1 MNEMEC
7 MQKLLEEMSVILK
20 NYDEK
25 RHSNSS
31 DFNILQVLGVGSKE
45 VPVCRLFCEL
55 LNPHGSHGKGIL
67 FLDSFLRNVLKQ
79 DMFSE
84 DEMKSAVITKEELID
99 NDRRIDIFVM
109 IAGRAF
115 PIEVKLYAKDQDRQ
129 CVEYYE
135 YSKRYDAGTVIYYL
149 TLDRHEP
156 SEDSKGNLSLG
167 DNLRLISFA
176 DEIVIWLQDCLENNE
191 IRQNMVLQSIL
202 EQFLD
207 VINMMTGRNRKEIA
221 MQIQNLIVDK
231 DAFRAANAISMELPA
246 IKARMMKRVF
256 TDIEKKLKEKDICTI
271 YADYKERV
279 YGYYEQKGSNWP
291 SLNYILNDE
300 KTLALRIEIDHC
312 LYYGVCNW
320 DDSSKS
326 NPHGL
331 NDDLDRIV
339 AKRVPKYTGQKTDV
353 FYLWKYLPID
363 KIDFRGCNEEY
374 MKLYDAKSYGEM
386 IGKICDEILS
396 FLSEWECAK

>member
-1 MNEMEC
+1 
-7 MQKLLEEMSVILK
+7 
-20 NYDEK
+20 
-25 RHSNSS
+25 
-31 DFNILQVLGVGSKE
+31 
-45 VPVCRLFCEL
+45 

-79 DMFSE
+79 DIFSE

-99 NDRRIDIFVM
+99 NDRRIDIFVR

-156 SEDSKGNLSLG
+156 SEDSKGNLNLG
-167 DNLRLISFA
+167 ENLRLISFA

-191 IRQNMVLQSIL
+191 IRQNMVLQPIL